1 MKDLGLLIWF
11 AQLGISVSVPLAL
24 YIMLAVWLHQSR
36 GWGNWIIWVGVVL
49 GISSAIGGL
58 RDALRSMNRYIK
70 RNSPPPQD
78 PPAVSFSEHD

>member
-11 AQLGISVSVPLAL
+11 LQLGISVSVPLAL

-36 GWGNWIIWVGVVL
+36 GWGSWIIWVGVVL
-49 GISSAIGGL
+49 GICSAVGGL
-58 RDALRSMNRYIK
+58 RDALRSMNKYIK
-70 RNSPPPQD
+70 RNSPAPQD